1 MVELDSNIL
10 GCGPELLE
18 EINTERTHGKEYVEV
33 GDVKG
38 VDAERVDVEG
48 VDVEGVDM
56 EGINFEGADVKG
68 ADVEGADVEAV
79 DDKCTVVEGR
89 EIGDLRRTRLARTL
103 FVKR

>member
-38 VDAERVDVEG
+38 VEAERVDVEG

-56 EGINFEGADVKG
+56 EGINLEGADVKG
-68 ADVEGADVEAV
+68 ADVEAV
-79 DDKCTVVEGR
+79 DVKCTVVEGR
-89 EIGDLRRTRLARTL
+89 EVGDLRRTRLARTS